1 MSRANTAPKRSKKF
15 KKPDT
20 TKAEAKMR
28 RASYKMTHDYFSFEN
43 VVLAIAVALCISWTW
58 RAISSMSRN
67 WELAQ
72 RLATR
77 EKDLALSTLEV
88 GNLEAEN
95 EYYKTAEYQELAAR
109 RQQNKKLSGE
119 TLIYLPNNT
128 DAAKTKHATITVPVE
143 EEDPPT
149 NLEQWLSFLFGA

>member
-1 MSRANTAPKRSKKF
+1 MKKF

-20 TKAEAKMR
+20 AKAEAKMR
-28 RASYKMTHDYFSFEN
+28 RASYKITHDYFSFEN
-43 VVLAIAVALCISWTW
+43 VVLVIAIALCTSWTW

-77 EKDLALSTLEV
+77 EKDLAISSLEV
-88 GNLEAEN
+88 ANLEAEN

-109 RQQNKKLSGE
+109 KQQNKKLSGE

-128 DAAKTKHATITVPVE
+128 DAARSKHQTVE
-143 EEDPPT
+143 EVTREEEEPT
-149 NLEQWLSFLFGA
+149 NLEQWISFLFGA

>member
-1 MSRANTAPKRSKKF
+1 MPKKPRKPRKL

-28 RASYKMTHDYFSFEN
+28 RASYKMTHDLFSFEN
-43 VVLAIAVALCISWTW
+43 VILAIAIILCISWTW

-67 WELAQ
+67 WDLAQ
-72 RLATR
+72 RLSNR
-77 EKDLALSTLEV
+77 EKDLAISTLEV
-88 GNLEAEN
+88 NNLEAEN

-128 DAAKTKHATITVPVE
+128 ESAKAKHQAIEEATE
-143 EEDPPT
+143 EKEDEPS
-149 NLEQWLSFLFGA
+149 NLEQWISFLFGA

>member
-1 MSRANTAPKRSKKF
+1 MKKI

-28 RASYKMTHDYFSFEN
+28 RASYKMTHDLFSFEN
-43 VVLAIAVALCISWTW
+43 VVLFIAIVLCISWTW

-77 EKDLALSTLEV
+77 EKDLAISSLEV
-88 GNLEAEN
+88 SNLEAEN
-95 EYYKTAEYQELAAR
+95 EYYKTAEYQELSAR
-109 RQQNKKLSGE
+109 KRQNKKLSGE
-119 TLIYLPNNT
+119 TMIYLPNNSES
-128 DAAKTKHATITVPVE
+128 AKTKHQDIEETIK
-143 EEDPPT
+143 EEDEPT
-149 NLEQWLSFLFGA
+149 NLEQWISFLFGA

>member
-1 MSRANTAPKRSKKF
+1 MKKL

-20 TKAEAKMR
+20 AKAEAKMR

-43 VVLAIAVALCISWTW
+43 VVLAIAIALCITWTW

-72 RLATR
+72 RLTTR
-77 EKDLALSTLEV
+77 EKDLAIATLEV
-88 GNLEAEN
+88 ANLEAEN

-128 DAAKTKHATITVPVE
+128 DAAKTKHQVVE
-143 EEDPPT
+143 EVAEEADEPT
-149 NLEQWLSFLFGA
+149 NLEQWISFLFGA

>member
-1 MSRANTAPKRSKKF
+1 MKKI

-28 RASYKMTHDYFSFEN
+28 RASYKMTHDLFSFEN
-43 VVLAIAVALCISWTW
+43 VVLFIAIVLCISWTW

-77 EKDLALSTLEV
+77 EKDLAISSLEV
-88 GNLEAEN
+88 SNLEAEN
-95 EYYKTAEYQELAAR
+95 EYYKTAEYQELSAR
-109 RQQNKKLSGE
+109 KRQNKKLSGE
-119 TLIYLPNNT
+119 TMIYLPDNSES
-128 DAAKTKHATITVPVE
+128 AKAKHQVVE
-143 EEDPPT
+143 ETIKEEDEPT
-149 NLEQWLSFLFGA
+149 NLEQWISFIFGA